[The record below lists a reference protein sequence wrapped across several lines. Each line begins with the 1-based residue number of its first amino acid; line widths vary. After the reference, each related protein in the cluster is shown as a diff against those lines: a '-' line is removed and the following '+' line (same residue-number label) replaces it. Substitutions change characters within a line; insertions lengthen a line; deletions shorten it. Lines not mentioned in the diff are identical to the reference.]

1 MEFMQEILEKAKKVN
16 GTIILPEANMDE
28 RVMSAARKIIET
40 KLSKII
46 VLGREEQFDDVFQNN
61 EFCEI
66 IDIEKYEQ
74 IDDLINSLYELR
86 KNKGMTIEQ
95 AKELIKEPIY
105 FAMMLLKLDKAD
117 GIVAGA
123 KYTTANVLRPA
134 LQIIKTKPNKSIVTG
149 IMLMVKEE
157 AKPLVYGD
165 VSLIE
170 NPSSEELS
178 EIAISCAEFYE
189 KMTDSQ
195 PKVAMLSYSTK
206 GSAKSEMV
214 DKMQK
219 ATDLAKSKSNYLI
232 DGEMQADCALDK
244 ETAQKKGITSEVGG
258 NANVLIYPDLNA
270 GNIAYKLTQRLG
282 GYSAIGPIMLNFNK
296 PVNDLSRGCNVDEI
310 VNTVCITKLQIE

>member
-1 MEFMQEILEKAKKVN
+1 MEFMQEILEKAKKIN

-46 VLGREEQFDDVFQNN
+46 VLGGNDQFDDVFQNN

-66 IDIEKYEQ
+66 IDIEKYAQKE
-74 IDDLINSLYELR
+74 DLIKLLYELR

-105 FAMMLLKLDKAD
+105 FAMMLLKSGKAD
-117 GIVAGA
+117 GVVAGA
-123 KYTTANVLRPA
+123 KYTTADVLRPA

-149 IMLMVKEE
+149 VMLMVKAGAE
-157 AKPLVYGD
+157 PLVYGD
-165 VSLIE
+165 ISLVE
-170 NPSSEELS
+170 NPTSEELS
-178 EIAISCAEFYE
+178 DIAISSAEFYE
-189 KMTDSQ
+189 KMTDNQ

-214 DKMQK
+214 DKVQI
-219 ATDLAKSKSNYLI
+219 ATNLAKSKSNYLI

-244 ETAQKKGITSEVGG
+244 ETAKKKGITSEVGG

-310 VNTVCITKLQIE
+310 VNAVCITKLQID